1 MIGIIAGMAPGSARS
16 QFDYRVASEAEI
28 LDLAAELPGLR
39 LGEIPGARFEALE
52 ALHGK
57 GEAGAAVEAFFG
69 IPPNSISD
77 ADFPGAGIELKAV
90 PVVAASSGL
99 RVKERTVVSMID
111 YVRLATESWEKAHVR
126 RKLHILFVFFEHLY
140 GVPKRDFPILHV
152 ALWEPSGQV
161 EVQIRKDW
169 EKVHD
174 KVLAGL
180 ATELTEADGLVLGPC
195 RKGADSRSLRK
206 QPFSDVM
213 AKSRAFA
220 LKPSFT
226 MALYRETTRARPDD
240 QRLAE
245 VANLEHL
252 LSNFAAYEGRTV
264 AAVGAEV
271 GIPPST
277 AKDHPARVV
286 RGAVLAASP
295 VPDDELQETLT
306 IKMSPVGRDSLPYE
320 AMSFPAFRHE
330 EIVGEDWQ
338 DSDMLARIEQML
350 IVPVARETRA
360 TPLSEGLIGR
370 PVFWRPSADQ
380 LDVIEREWTTFRD
393 LIRTGKADQ
402 LPTETQ
408 TVAVHVRPH
417 GRDAADRDRTP
428 GGGSQPR
435 KSFWL
440 NKRFVQGILQGILQD
455 RG

>member
-1 MIGIIAGMAPGSARS
+1 VAPGSARS

-52 ALHGK
+52 AVHGK

-77 ADFPGAGIELKAV
+77 ADFPGAGIELKVV
-90 PVVAASSGL
+90 PVIAASSGL
-99 RVKERTVVSMID
+99 RVKERTVISMID
-111 YVRLATESWEKAHVR
+111 YVQMAGESWEIAHIR

-152 ALWEPSGQV
+152 ALWKPSGRV
-161 EVQIRKDW
+161 AIQIQHDW
-169 EKVHD
+169 EKVQA
-174 KVLAGL
+174 KVQAGL
-180 ATELTEADGLVLGPC
+180 AGELTETDGLILGPC
-195 RKGADSRSLRK
+195 TKGADSRSLRK

-240 QRLAE
+240 QHLVE
-245 VANLEHL
+245 VATLEHL
-252 LSNFAAYEGRTV
+252 LSNFVRYEGRTV
-264 AAVGAEV
+264 ADVGAEV
-271 GIPPST
+271 RIPPST

-306 IKMSPVGRDSLPYE
+306 IKMSPVGRDFLPYE

-330 EIVGEDWQ
+330 EIVDEDWQ

-360 TPLSEGLIGR
+360 TPLSEGVIGR

-380 LDVIEREWTTFRD
+380 LSVIEREWTIFRD
-393 LIRTGKADQ
+393 LIRAGKADQ
-402 LPTETQ
+402 LPTEAQ

-417 GRDAADRDRTP
+417 GRDATDRDPTP
-428 GGGSQPR
+428 DGGSQTR

-440 NKRFVQGILQGILQD
+440 NKRLVQKIVQGLG
-455 RG
+455 